1 MSVEEADAQEVMNSS
16 SAPLRWLVS
25 LRIGQSCIYVNKILL
40 VPVLEKYT
48 TCMRYYICKAAKC

>member
-25 LRIGQSCIYVNKILL
+25 LRIVQSCIYVNS
-40 VPVLEKYT
+40 
-48 TCMRYYICKAAKC
+48 